1 MRSVLTPAQM
11 ARADQAAIAAGTPT
25 EVLMERAGRAV
36 AWSARRLLGGTYGRR
51 AVIVC
56 GKGNNGGDGIVAAR
70 ALRQWGFRVAVF
82 NLADLADGTADS
94 PADSSGRASY
104 MRELKRADLA
114 VDAMYG
120 IGFRG
125 VLEGEAAW
133 VAQSFSE
140 SGLPVVAVDIPS
152 GVDGLTGEVRGAAV
166 QATTTVCFAALKP
179 GLVLEPG
186 ASHAGVVEVVD
197 IGIDIRD
204 QSEIPLLVVDRDDV
218 AAWMPTREPDTHKW
232 AVGGVFI
239 VAGSEGMTG
248 SAMLVS
254 RGALRAGAGIVVC
267 GLPGDAAAER
277 ASGTEVITRSLSSTP
292 SGALDEPA
300 AKEVLADLDRFRV
313 LVVGPGV
320 GTDERTFRVIRAL
333 VAGARIPVVVDADGL
348 NALAGH
354 LDILRDRSMPTIL
367 TPHAGEY
374 ERLAGVPVG
383 ADRVAAA
390 RDLAERTG
398 AVVLLKGSRTVVACP
413 DGRTAINVTGGPGLA
428 TAGTGD
434 VLAGVIG
441 ALVAQGLPAWEAA
454 VAGAWMHGRAA
465 AGRLL
470 GAGPGAEPGAGLVA
484 GDLVDALPSVF
495 ADLADLAESRT

>member
-1 MRSVLTPAQM
+1 MHSVLTPVQM

-36 AWSARRLLGGTYGRR
+36 AWSARRLLSGTYGRR
-51 AVIVC
+51 VVVVC

-70 ALRQWGFRVAVF
+70 ALDRWGVRVAVF
-82 NLADLADGTADS
+82 NLADLTKD
-94 PADSSGRASY
+94 PADSSNSVRY
-104 MRELKRADLA
+104 MRELERADL
-114 VDAMYG
+114 VIDAMYG

-125 VLEGEAAW
+125 VLTGEAAW
-133 VAQSFSE
+133 VAQSFNE

-166 QATTTVCFAALKP
+166 RATTTVCFAALKP

-186 ASHAGVVEVVD
+186 ASHAGVVEVID
-197 IGIDIRD
+197 IGIEVPGHYGGAADGGIAEG
-204 QSEIPLLVVDRDDV
+204 SEAPLVVAGREDI
-218 AAWMPTREPDTHKW
+218 AAWFVPRDPDTHKW
-232 AVGGVFI
+232 AVGGVFV

-248 SAMLVS
+248 AAMLVS

-277 ASGTEVITRSLSSTP
+277 ASGTEVITRALASTP

-300 AKEVLADLDRFRV
+300 AKEVFADLDRFRA
-313 LVVGPGV
+313 LVVGPGL
-320 GTDERTFRVIRAL
+320 GADERAFKAVRAL
-333 VAGARIPVVVDADGL
+333 IAGAPVPVVVDADGL

-354 LDILRDRSMPTIL
+354 LDILRDRSMSTIL

-374 ERLAGVPVG
+374 ERLAGAPVG

-390 RDLAERTG
+390 RDLAKRTG
-398 AVVLLKGSRTVVACP
+398 AVVLLKGSRTVVADS
-413 DGRTAINVTGGPGLA
+413 DGRTAINVTGGPRLA

-434 VLAGVIG
+434 VLAGVVG
-441 ALVAQGLPAWEAA
+441 ALVAQGFPVWEAA
-454 VAGAWMHGRAA
+454 VAGAWVHGRAA
-465 AGRLL
+465 AGL
-470 GAGPGAEPGAGLVA
+470 GAGLVA
-484 GDLVDALPSVF
+484 GDLTDALPTV
-495 ADLADLAESRT
+495 LAESRA